1 MDDLVNKVLQKIDD
15 MRDEIITFQQQLIQN
30 FSEVPPGKYREIAK
44 FTAAKMKGIGLETK
58 VKRNNVIGEWGN
70 ENGSTLIL
78 NAHLDTVPCYDGWT
92 KDPHGGQIIDNKIY
106 GRGSSDDKACVTAE
120 IFAVKALID
129 AGIQL
134 NGKVIVTAVVNEEIG
149 GLGGAEYIVN
159 EAIVKGD
166 ACLLGDSSVE
176 YPVAYRGGVLQASF
190 IIKGVR
196 KHAMFYPDL
205 PPPHR
210 NKYFGINAIEK
221 MLKIMNFLKL
231 MQEEL
236 YKIETKYPVPPDLPA
251 KISSVNFTQIEG
263 GTSTTTVPDKCVL
276 HCLINVIPEI
286 DLDEIKSKILNF
298 VEGMK
303 KDDPSLD
310 IIVQIPIFT
319 EPTTTDVNTKFA
331 EAVKEAY
338 HSIFNE
344 EREFKLLIGTTDAHH
359 FQRKGIETILIGP
372 FRGDNNI
379 HAQDEFVYIEDIIT
393 TTKLYAITA
402 LNYLEK

>member
-1 MDDLVNKVLQKIDD
+1 MHDIEKVVLQKIDD
-15 MRDEIITFQQQLIQN
+15 MREDIIKFQQQLIQH
-30 FSEVPPGKYREIAK
+30 FSEVPPGKYREISK
-44 FTAAKMKGIGLETK
+44 FTADKMKEIGLDTK
-58 VKRNNVIGEWGN
+58 IKRNNVVGEWGN
-70 ENGSTLIL
+70 GNGTTLIL

-92 KDPHGGQIIDNKIY
+92 KNPYGGEIIDNKIY

-120 IFAVKALID
+120 IFAIKALID

-159 EAIVKGD
+159 EGIVRGD

-176 YPVAYRGGVLQASF
+176 YPVAYRGGVLQVSF

-196 KHAMFYPDL
+196 RHAMFYPDL
-205 PPPHR
+205 PPPNR

-221 MLKIMNFLKL
+221 MLKIMNFLKV

-236 YKIETKYPVPPDLPA
+236 YKIETKYSVPPDLPA

-286 DLDEIKSKILNF
+286 DLEEIKTKILDF
-298 VEGMK
+298 IEEMK
-303 KDDPSLD
+303 KNDPLLD

-319 EPTTTDVNTKFA
+319 EPTKTDIDTKFA
-331 EAVKEAY
+331 KAVKQAY
-338 HSIFNE
+338 KSIFNE

-359 FQRKGIETILIGP
+359 FQRKSIETILIGP

-393 TTKLYAITA
+393 TAKLYALTA
-402 LNYLEK
+402 LHYLK